1 MDKLKDFI
9 GHLQSSDDNNF
20 TSAAATLLSMVSDKV
35 SSYYLLLYEVHVE
48 LIPYIWFLTLV
59 LFN

>member
-35 SSYYLLLYEVHVE
+35 SSYYFIVVQGTCRINSVHMVSN
-48 LIPYIWFLTLV
+48 FSV
-59 LFN
+59 V